1 MRVLLAIVVLVAL
14 GWSGFWFW
22 NASMRER
29 ALTGWLEERRA
40 AGWVAE
46 AEVRATG
53 FPNRVDAIVTDL
65 DLANPAEGW
74 SWTAPAFKIL
84 SQTWKPHHV
93 IAVWPDHQVIGTPY
107 DTITIDSDRMV
118 ASAVFEPN
126 LRLGLDHAT
135 VELRDLALAG
145 TDGWRAGLAE
155 SVLSARRSP
164 AAGAAPFTYDV
175 DFNAKGLTPP
185 EAWIS
190 GIARSGLL
198 PPAIDG
204 AHLATSL
211 TFDRAWDRPAIE
223 GEAPELRAM
232 TISDMRFTWGT
243 LDLSGSG
250 TLGVDARGFAEG
262 KLDLTAN
269 NWRGMLDVAESSGA
283 ISPGLAGTL
292 RAGLGLYATLTGSR
306 GDSLKLP
313 LDFKD
318 GEARLGPV
326 PIGAAPML
334 GRGA

>member
-1 MRVLLAIVVLVAL
+1 MRVLLAIVVLTAL
-14 GWSGFWFW
+14 GWSGFWYW

-46 AEVRATG
+46 ADVRATG

-93 IAVWPDHQVIGTPY
+93 IAVWPDRQVIGTPY
-107 DTITIDSDRMV
+107 DTITVTSERMV
-118 ASAVFEPN
+118 ASAVFEPTP
-126 LRLGLDHAT
+126 RLGLDHAT
-135 VELRDLALAG
+135 VELRDLSLAG
-145 TDGWRAGLAE
+145 EAGWRAGLAE

-164 AAGAAPFTYDV
+164 VAGAAPFTYDV
-175 DFNAKGLTPP
+175 DFTAKALTLP
-185 EAWIS
+185 EAWIT
-190 GIARSGLL
+190 GVARSGLL

-204 AHLATSL
+204 AHLAASL

-223 GEAPELRAM
+223 GEAPTLRAM
-232 TISDMRFTWGT
+232 TLSDMRFTWGE

-262 KLDLTAN
+262 RLDLTAN
-269 NWRGMLDVAESSGA
+269 NWRGMLDVAEQSGA
-283 ISPGLAGTL
+283 ISSGLAGTL
-292 RAGLGLYATLTGSR
+292 RAGLGLFATLSGNR
-306 GDSLKLP
+306 GDSLEIP
-313 LDFKD
+313 LDFTD
-318 GEARLGPV
+318 GQTKLGPV
-326 PIGAAPML
+326 PIGQAPML